1 MAYRLKHEPHK
12 WQESDEARMKRLARE
27 ADEAAQHVSLAKRR
41 NAAEPSKQPKRQSGR
56 RAGDRKREESPT
68 NDSAGSS

>member
-12 WQESDEARMKRLARE
+12 WQESDEARRKRLARE
-27 ADEAAQHVSLAKRR
+27 ADEVAQHVALEKRR

-56 RAGDRKREESPT
+56 KSGDSKREESPM